1 MGTEMHRSKIQAWAR
16 RAALLLPLALAACGG
31 DDNDDRYGS
40 IDPPLS
46 CSVTDQKTWVGRYM
60 SDYYYWSDYSPRPN
74 PAAYASV
81 GDYFDALLYQGTD
94 PRWPADVWSGISTT
108 ASFNSFFGEGRTM
121 GWGVA
126 VAGNETRG
134 DTTAPLY
141 VRYIEPNSPAAG
153 QVFRGD
159 RVISVNGRSAAQVIA
174 NNFNDLVAGR
184 AGDVMD
190 LVVRDGSGQDFSV
203 RLTAAEYALAPVPQH
218 SIVLTAGNRKLGYV
232 VVKDMINQVADPL
245 DAAFR
250 DFVAE
255 GVTDLILDLRYNGGG
270 YVSVGRTVASYVAGA
285 RGNGK
290 AFAKLIYS
298 PRQSQFDTTYGFSQ
312 PGAALGLAR
321 VFVLTGSRTCS
332 ASEQVINGL
341 RGAGVQV
348 VAIGDTTC
356 GKPVGFNATDG
367 GCGST
372 YSAVTFES
380 VNHLNEGRYFD
391 GFAAT
396 CPVAED
402 FTQPMGSGTDPLLVA
417 AADYADTGACPAAAR
432 AQVQAVPKA
441 MKRRLTDEA
450 GGYQG
455 MLAR

>member
-1 MGTEMHRSKIQAWAR
+1 MRTEMGKTTIYRWAR

-31 DDNDDRYGS
+31 SEDDRYS
-40 IDPPLS
+40 TVEPPLS
-46 CSVTDQKTWVGRYM
+46 CSVNDQKAWVGNYM
-60 SDYYYWSDYSPRPN
+60 STYYFWADYAPRPN
-74 PAAYASV
+74 AAGFSSV
-81 GDYFDALLYQGTD
+81 GAYFDALLYQGTD

-121 GWGVA
+121 GWGVS
-126 VAGNETRG
+126 VAGNETG
-134 DTTAPLY
+134 GNTAAPLY
-141 VRYIEPNSPAAG
+141 VRYVEPNSPAAG
-153 QVFRGD
+153 KVFRGD
-159 RVISVNGRSAAQVIA
+159 LVLSVNGRTSAQVIA

-184 AGDVMD
+184 TGDVMD
-190 LVVRDGSGQDFSV
+190 LVVRDSTGRDFSV

-218 SIVLTAGNRKLGYV
+218 NLVLTAGNRRMGYV
-232 VVKDMINQVADPL
+232 VVKDMINQVAAPL
-245 DAAFR
+245 DTAFR
-250 DFVAE
+250 DFVAQ

-270 YVSVGRTVASYVAGA
+270 YVTVGRDVASYVAGA
-285 RGNGK
+285 RGDGK
-290 AFAKLIYS
+290 AYAKLLYS
-298 PRQSQFDTTYGFSQ
+298 ARQAANDSTYAFSR
-312 PGAALGLAR
+312 PAAALGLAR

-348 VAIGDTTC
+348 ITIGDGTC
-356 GKPVGFNATDG
+356 GKPVGFNAQDG

-372 YSAVTFES
+372 FSAVTFES
-380 VNHLNEGRYFD
+380 VNDRNEGRYFN
-391 GFAAT
+391 GFAAS

-402 FTQPMGSGTDPLLVA
+402 FTQPMGSGTDPLVVA
-417 AADYADTGACPAAAR
+417 AADYADTGACPAALR
-432 AQVQAVPKA
+432 AQSQSVVTQA

>member
-1 MGTEMHRSKIQAWAR
+1 MGKTNMGRWAR

-31 DDNDDRYGS
+31 DDNEDSLGS

-46 CSVTDQKTWVGRYM
+46 CSVTDQKAWVGNYM
-60 SDYYYWSDYSPRPN
+60 STYYFWADYAPRPN
-74 PAAYASV
+74 PVGYSTV
-81 GDYFDALLYQGTD
+81 GDYFDALLYQGID

-108 ASFNSFFGEGRTM
+108 ASFNSFFGDGRTM
-121 GWGVA
+121 GWGVS
-126 VAGNETRG
+126 VAGNETGG

-153 QVFRGD
+153 KVFRGD
-159 RVISVNGRSAAQVIA
+159 RVISVNGRTAAQVIA
-174 NNFNDLVAGR
+174 NGFNDLVAGR
-184 AGDVMD
+184 TGDVMD
-190 LVVRDGSGQDFSV
+190 LVVRDGTGQDFSV

-218 SIVLTAGNRKLGYV
+218 STVITAGNRKLGYV
-232 VVKDMINQVADPL
+232 VVKDMINQVATPL
-245 DAAFR
+245 DTAFR

-270 YVSVGRTVASYVAGA
+270 FVSVGADVASYVAGA

-290 AFAKLIYS
+290 AYAKLIYS
-298 PRQSQFDTTYGFSQ
+298 ARQASNDRTYGFSR
-312 PGAALGLAR
+312 PAAALGLAR

-348 VAIGDTTC
+348 ITIGDTTC
-356 GKPVGFNATDG
+356 GKPVGFNAQDG

-380 VNHLNEGRYFD
+380 VNDRNEGRYFD
-391 GFAAT
+391 GFAAS

-402 FTQPMGSGTDPLLVA
+402 FTQPMGGNTDPLLLA

-432 AQVQAVPKA
+432 ARAQAVVPKA

-455 MLAR
+455 MIAR